1 MTLTNSHCQYFKRT
15 YIALAKE
22 VNQRLPDDQPEI
34 TFHAVSCSLYHW
46 VCMQGNVKS
55 YPTIVAYK
63 ADSIVPQPLE
73 EKKLTADSIAE
84 AVDIQLIA
92 LDEMNND
99 LVSEFYENGEEFRS
113 VDILGATL
121 NSYARTRD
129 TVYKDAALSFTH
141 ALKTGIFT
149 TTTKDGGQ
157 TSSGPLNSVQR
168 EVFSNWIDLL
178 YWSLPPT
185 WILHTLIN
193 DIRNNIDS
201 VMASEENLLIM
212 VAKHQDV
219 VNGDNMK
226 WSTQCNKSD
235 ERAGYSC
242 GLWSLF
248 HIVSIGVIER
258 HRAVLGAR
266 DQVTTKFVA
275 KTVRDYVEHF
285 FDCEVCREYYIEM
298 FDNCGFKHC
307 RRFRQPQ
314 KLPPPESWT
323 EFATWLWEVHNDVNL
338 KVMQAESHRNND
350 KKHKF
355 ESSAWPTV
363 DECPTCKDDK
373 GKWNMDA
380 VLGHLK
386 KVYW

>member
-1 MTLTNSHCQYFKRT
+1 M
-15 YIALAKE
+15 
-22 VNQRLPDDQPEI
+22 
-34 TFHAVSCSLYHW
+34 
-46 VCMQGNVKS
+46 
-55 YPTIVAYK
+55 
-63 ADSIVPQPLE
+63 
-73 EKKLTADSIAE
+73 
-84 AVDIQLIA
+84 
-92 LDEMNND
+92 
-99 LVSEFYENGEEFRS
+99 
-113 VDILGATL
+113 
-121 NSYARTRD
+121 
-129 TVYKDAALSFTH
+129 YKDAALSFTH

>member
-1 MTLTNSHCQYFKRT
+1 
-15 YIALAKE
+15 
-22 VNQRLPDDQPEI
+22 
-34 TFHAVSCSLYHW
+34 
-46 VCMQGNVKS
+46 MQGNVKS

-99 LVSEFYENGEEFRS
+99 LVSEFYENGEFRS

-121 NSYARTRD
+121 NSLARTRD
-129 TVYKDAALSFTH
+129 TVYMDAALSFTH
-141 ALKTGIFT
+141 ALKNGIFV
-149 TTTKDGGQ
+149 TKEDGQ

-201 VMASEENLLIM
+201 VMASEENLLVM

-226 WSTQCNKSD
+226 WSAQCNKSD

-266 DQVTTKFVA
+266 DQVSTKFVA

-285 FDCEVCREYYIEM
+285 FDCDVCREYYIEM

-314 KLPPPESWT
+314 KLPPPESWA

-338 KVMQAESHRNND
+338 KVIQAESQRDNN

-363 DECPTCKDDK
+363 DECPTCKNVE
-373 GKWNMDA
+373 GKWNMDE